1 MKLREK
7 IDSFLEKALIL
18 IMSLMVVNVLW
29 QVFSRYLLTN
39 PSSFTDEL
47 ARYLMIWVGVLGA
60 AYVSGKRSHVAITYF
75 AEKLNEVR
83 KRKLQIIIDLLI
95 LSFSFFGFI
104 LGGFRLVYI
113 TSILEQYSPSL
124 HIPLAVVYLVI
135 PLSGLLIIYY
145 KISDLIQLR
154 ND

>member
-1 MKLREK
+1 M
-7 IDSFLEKALIL
+7 D
-18 IMSLMVVNVLW
+18 
-29 QVFSRYLLTN
+29 
-39 PSSFTDEL
+39 SSFRRCL
-47 ARYLMIWVGVLGA
+47 SFR
-60 AYVSGKRSHVAITYF
+60 KRSHVAITYF
-75 AEKLNEVR
+75 AEKLNDVR
-83 KRKLQIIIDLLI
+83 KRKLQIIINLI
-95 LSFSFFGFI
+95 ILAFSFFGFI
-104 LGGFRLVYI
+104 QGGFRLVYI

>member
-18 IMSLMVVNVLW
+18 N
-29 QVFSRYLLTN
+29 
-39 PSSFTDEL
+39 
-47 ARYLMIWVGVLGA
+47 
-60 AYVSGKRSHVAITYF
+60 
-75 AEKLNEVR
+75 
-83 KRKLQIIIDLLI
+83 
-95 LSFSFFGFI
+95 FSFFGFI

-124 HIPLAVVYLVI
+124 HIPLALVYLVI
-135 PLSGLLIIYY
+135 PLSGILIIYY
-145 KISDLIQLR
+145 KFSDLTQMR

>member
-1 MKLREK
+1 MFPE
-7 IDSFLEKALIL
+7 E
-18 IMSLMVVNVLW
+18 N
-29 QVFSRYLLTN
+29 
-39 PSSFTDEL
+39 
-47 ARYLMIWVGVLGA
+47 
-60 AYVSGKRSHVAITYF
+60 HVMRITYF
-75 AEKLNEVR
+75 AEKLNEAR

-95 LSFSFFGFI
+95 LTFSFFGFI

-145 KISDLIQLR
+145 KIFINTCPAMIEFLPILTF
-154 ND
+154 